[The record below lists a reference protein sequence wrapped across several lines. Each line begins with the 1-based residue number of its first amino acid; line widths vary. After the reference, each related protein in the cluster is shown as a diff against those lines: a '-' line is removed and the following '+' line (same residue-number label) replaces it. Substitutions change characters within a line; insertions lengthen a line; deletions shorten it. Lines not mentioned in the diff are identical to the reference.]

1 MGRRGL
7 RSTTRDNRERENRA
21 HATRMARRA
30 QLFLVLRQLG
40 LPDAVAL
47 QIVFIALPD
56 GSAEAPIVL

>member
-1 MGRRGL
+1 
-7 RSTTRDNRERENRA
+7 
-21 HATRMARRA
+21 
-30 QLFLVLRQLG
+30 VLRQLG